1 MPARSAEC
9 YLNLMAAIGVIL
21 ASVREGRRGEAFA
34 KWLLELAKS
43 HADLEA
49 ELVDLR
55 DWPLP
60 AYTYGVQAT
69 AAEKLYVDGS
79 LQSRWAERIRSF
91 DGFVVV
97 TPEYNRGYPGHLK
110 NALDALYQAW
120 NYKPIAWL
128 SYGGTSAGSR
138 AASQLGPVAVE
149 LKMVPLRDEVNIS
162 LIGLAVDGHG
172 FPTPEIYTKKAQ
184 LLLSEL
190 AHWTRVLKTGREHH
204 PR

>member
-1 MPARSAEC
+1 
-9 YLNLMAAIGVIL
+9 MAAIGVIV
-21 ASVREGRRGEAFA
+21 ASVRESRRGEAFA

-43 HADLEA
+43 HANLEL

-55 DWPLP
+55 DWALP
-60 AYTYGVQAT
+60 AYTYGVQPT

-91 DGFVVV
+91 DGFIVV
-97 TPEYNRGYPGHLK
+97 TPEYNRGYPGQLK

-128 SYGGTSAGSR
+128 SYGGAAGGSR
-138 AASQLGPVAVE
+138 AASQLAQVAVE
-149 LKMVPLRDEVNIS
+149 LKMVPLREEVTIS
-162 LIGLAVDGHG
+162 LIGLAVDAHG
-172 FPTPEIYTKKAQ
+172 FPTAEFYTKKAQ
-184 LLLSEL
+184 LLLTEL
-190 AHWTRVLKTGREHH
+190 GYWTGVLKNGREHH